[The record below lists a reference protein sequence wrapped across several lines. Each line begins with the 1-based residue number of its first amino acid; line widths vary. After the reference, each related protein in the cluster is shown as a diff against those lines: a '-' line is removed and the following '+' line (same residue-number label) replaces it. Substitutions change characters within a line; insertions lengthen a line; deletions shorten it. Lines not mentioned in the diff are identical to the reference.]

1 MAEQPP
7 PAFAW
12 LILATSVIA
21 VSSAG
26 AVFQLINEVD
36 PILRASWRLQATS
49 LILLPPFLY
58 QIINL
63 KNNDVG
69 TFSRLKE
76 KKVILAIL
84 GSSICLWIH
93 FGSWVW
99 SLDHT
104 SLTHSLLFVTAHPLV
119 IVSGLY
125 LLGKQISPGQTT
137 GALFGFLGAGITLL
151 GVTNEGEVTL
161 IGDLAA
167 FVGAIAI
174 VGYLVAGRV
183 LRAWMPLFIYA
194 FPVTLIAA
202 LLLGLSSIV
211 IEGTSLSGVPA
222 VSSLFGWSDL
232 LWLPAIAYL
241 AIGPGLIGH
250 TGINGVLRWFTPLVI
265 SVAVLFEPL
274 IGSLIGWYLGTTTVP
289 GVYTWLGGIFLILG
303 VIMVTLGQTSIDDL
317 TSGIDEGE

>member
-7 PAFAW
+7 PTFAW
-12 LILATSVIA
+12 LILATSVLA

-26 AVFQLINEVD
+26 AVFQLISDVN
-36 PILRASWRLQATS
+36 PILRASWRLQATA
-49 LILLPPFLY
+49 LILLPPFIY
-58 QIINL
+58 QVINL
-63 KNNDVG
+63 RNNDAE
-69 TFSRLKE
+69 TLSRIKD
-76 KKVILAIL
+76 KRVILSIM

-119 IVSGLY
+119 IVAGLY
-125 LLGKQISPGQTT
+125 FLGKQISSEQAS
-137 GALFGFLGAGITLL
+137 GALLGFLGAGITLL
-151 GVTNEGEVTL
+151 GVTNEGGVTL

-167 FVGAIAI
+167 FIGAIAI

-183 LRAWMPLFIYA
+183 LREWMPLFIYA
-194 FPVTLIAA
+194 FPVTLIASI
-202 LLLGLSSIV
+202 LLGLSSIV
-211 IEGTSLSGVPA
+211 IEGTSLGGLPA
-222 VSSLFGWSDL
+222 VSSLFGWSDI

-250 TGINGVLRWFTPLVI
+250 TGINGVLRWFPPLVI

-274 IGSLIGWYLGTTTVP
+274 IGSLIGWLLGTTDMP
-289 GVYTWLGGIFLILG
+289 GIYTWLGGIFLILG
-303 VIMVTLGQTSIDDL
+303 VMMVTLGKTSVDEL
-317 TSGIDEGE
+317 TNVIDEGE